1 MSDMT
6 VQALI
11 WIAAGSMLVFYLRRR
26 RKRKMVP

>member
-1 MSDMT
+1 MNDMT

-11 WIAAGSMLVFYLRRR
+11 WIAAGAILVFYLRRR

>member
-11 WIAAGSMLVFYLRRR
+11 WIGAGTILVFYFKRR
-26 RKRKMVP
+26 RKRKTLP